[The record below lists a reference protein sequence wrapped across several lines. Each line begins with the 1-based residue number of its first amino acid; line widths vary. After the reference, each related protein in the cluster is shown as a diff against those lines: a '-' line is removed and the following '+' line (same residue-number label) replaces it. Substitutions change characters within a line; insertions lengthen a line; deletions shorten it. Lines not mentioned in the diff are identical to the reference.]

1 MLNKITK
8 ILGNRPGSRKESGPS
23 WKHRRRLIYLSFV
36 LGTGMIVFAG
46 FVYPTD
52 TQVASQ
58 MVIGGVALL
67 SIILGAY
74 TAFATFEDVKLW
86 DPSKNNHEEEWKE

>member
-1 MLNKITK
+1 MIKKALKMASSHDSSRNK
-8 ILGNRPGSRKESGPS
+8 SGPS
-23 WKHRRRLIYLSFV
+23 WTHRRRLIYLSFL

-46 FVYPTD
+46 FIYPTD

-86 DPSKNNHEEEWKE
+86 DPTQRTEDE

>member
-1 MLNKITK
+1 MKSAINKFLK
-8 ILGNRPGSRKESGPS
+8 GPAGKNESGPS
-23 WKHRRRLIYLSFV
+23 WTHRRRLIYLSFL
-36 LGTGMIVFAG
+36 LGAGMIVFGG
-46 FVYPTD
+46 FTYSTD

-86 DPSKNNHEEEWKE
+86 DPSKRNEEE

>member
-1 MLNKITK
+1 MINKIINK
-8 ILGNRPGSRKESGPS
+8 VSKAGQGRNQSGPS
-23 WKHRRRLIYLSFV
+23 WTHRRRLIYLSFF
-36 LGTGMIVFAG
+36 LGTGMIVFGG
-46 FVYPTD
+46 FTYSTD

-86 DPSKNNHEEEWKE
+86 DPTKRNEEE

>member
-1 MLNKITK
+1 MWKSVIRKLLNS
-8 ILGNRPGSRKESGPS
+8 NSKEVSSGPS

-36 LGTGMIVFAG
+36 LGAGMIVFGG
-46 FVYPTD
+46 FTYSTD

-86 DPSKNNHEEEWKE
+86 DPAERNENE

>member
-1 MLNKITK
+1 MNNAIDKFLKRST
-8 ILGNRPGSRKESGPS
+8 RKNEVGPS
-23 WKHRRRLIYLSFV
+23 WTHRRRLIYLSFA

-46 FVYPTD
+46 FIYPTD

-74 TAFATFEDVKLW
+74 TAFATFQDVKLW
-86 DPSKNNHEEEWKE
+86 DPTERTEDE

>member
-8 ILGNRPGSRKESGPS
+8 ILGNRPKSRNESGPS
-23 WKHRRRLIYLSFV
+23 WTHRRRLIYLSFL
-36 LGTGMIVFAG
+36 LGAGMIVFGG
-46 FVYPTD
+46 FTYSTD

-58 MVIGGVALL
+58 MVVGGVALL

-86 DPSKNNHEEEWKE
+86 DPSQRNEEE

>member
-1 MLNKITK
+1 MINKVIK
-8 ILGNRPGSRKESGPS
+8 SISSRPQNRNEKGPS
-23 WKHRRRLIYLSFV
+23 WKHRRRLIYLSFL
-36 LGTGMIVFAG
+36 LGTGMIVFGG
-46 FVYPTD
+46 FTYSTD

-86 DPSKNNHEEEWKE
+86 DPSERNEEE

>member
-1 MLNKITK
+1 
-8 ILGNRPGSRKESGPS
+8 
-23 WKHRRRLIYLSFV
+23 
-36 LGTGMIVFAG
+36 MIVFGG
-46 FVYPTD
+46 FIYSTD

-86 DPSKNNHEEEWKE
+86 DPTKRNEEE